1 MEIRRVEGGIKV
13 NLMDGVQE
21 GRIKG
26 CYGVQEGRVGCRE

>member
-21 GRIKG
+21 GRIK
-26 CYGVQEGRVGCRE
+26 RVLWSGMRRGCRE

>member
-21 GRIKG
+21 GRIKKVLLSARG
-26 CYGVQEGRVGCRE
+26 